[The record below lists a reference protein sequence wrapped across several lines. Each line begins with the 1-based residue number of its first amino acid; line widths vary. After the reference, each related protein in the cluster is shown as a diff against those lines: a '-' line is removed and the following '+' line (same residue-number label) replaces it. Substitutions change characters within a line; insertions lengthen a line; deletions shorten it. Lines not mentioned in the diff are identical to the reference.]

1 MRDLNDGFAA
11 EDDGAGGPEAGEA
24 HWARAGLAAT
34 LLAVDPKGLGGAA
47 LRARPGHARDAW
59 CAGLRHLLGDDVA
72 WLRLPPACGVAP
84 LMPGLDLAATLAEGR
99 AVRRAG
105 LLSRAAGGV
114 LVVPAAERLERSVVG
129 ALAQHLDAEGSAPA
143 VIAFDEGAEPD
154 ERSASSL
161 EDRLA
166 FRLLLDALPLAAVS
180 PLPATHGDVLAARAL
195 LPEVAVP
202 APALEA
208 LVGMAAGMGIGSARP
223 PAMALA
229 AARAHAALDGRRE
242 VDDTDAAIAAEL
254 VLLPRAL
261 WLPGAEE
268 AEQEPAPEESPP
280 PESET
285 PEKDETDAA
294 ASEPEAMEDR
304 LLDAVRAALPP
315 ALLASLL
322 AGNRQRSGGAAGAAG
337 ARMITPRRGRPAG
350 VRQGMPGG
358 HHRLAI
364 VETLSAAAPWQPL
377 RHRLRGGTAGRRLD
391 IRRDD
396 LRIRRFKAPRETLT
410 IFVVDA
416 SGSAAIARLAEA
428 KGAVELML
436 GEAYRRRDS
445 VALVAFRKAG
455 AELLLPPTRAL
466 ARARKALAAL
476 PGGGGT
482 PLAAGLD
489 AARQV
494 ADDARRRGQSVS
506 IVL

>member
-24 HWARAGLAAT
+24 LWARAGLAAT

-180 PLPATHGDVLAARAL
+180 PLPATQSDVLAARAL

-268 AEQEPAPEESPP
+268 AEQEPEPEPEPEESPP
-280 PESET
+280 PESQT
-285 PEKDETDAA
+285 PEEDETDAA

-337 ARMITPRRGRPAG
+337 ARMITPGRGRP
-350 VRQGMPGG
+350 
-358 HHRLAI
+358 
-364 VETLSAAAPWQPL
+364 
-377 RHRLRGGTAGRRLD
+377 
-391 IRRDD
+391 
-396 LRIRRFKAPRETLT
+396 
-410 IFVVDA
+410 
-416 SGSAAIARLAEA
+416 
-428 KGAVELML
+428 
-436 GEAYRRRDS
+436 
-445 VALVAFRKAG
+445 
-455 AELLLPPTRAL
+455 
-466 ARARKALAAL
+466 
-476 PGGGGT
+476 
-482 PLAAGLD
+482 
-489 AARQV
+489 
-494 ADDARRRGQSVS
+494 
-506 IVL
+506 

>member
-11 EDDGAGGPEAGEA
+11 ENDGAGGPEAGEA
-24 HWARAGLAAT
+24 LWARAGLAAT
-34 LLAVDPKGLGGAA
+34 LLAVDPAGLRGAV

-59 CAGLRHLLGDDVA
+59 CTGLRGLLGDEVS
-72 WLRLPPACGVAP
+72 WHRLPPASGVVP
-84 LMPGLDLAATLAEGR
+84 LLPGLDLAATLAEGR
-99 AVRRAG
+99 PVRNSG
-105 LLSRAAGGV
+105 LLARAAGGV
-114 LVVPAAERLERSVVG
+114 LVVPAAERLERGVVG
-129 ALAQHLDAEGSAPA
+129 ALAQRLDTGGEAPA
-143 VIAFDEGAEPD
+143 VIALDEGAEVD
-154 ERSASSL
+154 ERTAPAL

-166 FRLLLDALPLAAVS
+166 FRLMLDALPLAAVS
-180 PLPATHGDVLAARAL
+180 PLPATREDIAAARAL
-195 LPEVAVP
+195 LADVVLPE
-202 APALEA
+202 APLEA
-208 LVGMAAGMGIGSARP
+208 LVTMAAGMGIGSARP
-223 PAMALA
+223 PAMAIA
-229 AARAHAALDGRRE
+229 AARAHAALDGRGTVE
-242 VDDTDAAIAAEL
+242 EADIAIAAEL

-268 AEQEPAPEESPP
+268 ELEEPAPEETPPAEETP
-280 PESET
+280 PEEGEADAGE
-285 PEKDETDAA
+285 PEA
-294 ASEPEAMEDR
+294 EAMEDR
-304 LLDAVRAALPP
+304 LLEAVRAALPP

-350 VRQGMPGG
+350 VRQGVPGG
-358 HHRLAI
+358 HRRLAL

-377 RHRLRGGTAGRRLD
+377 RRRLRGGSGERRLE

-410 IFVVDA
+410 VFVVDA

-489 AARQV
+489 AAR
-494 ADDARRRGQSVS
+494 
-506 IVL
+506 